1 MWWNMGIFSFLKK
14 DSSTSLSNSTSETII
29 DRAQID
35 SDYIDQ
41 CQRVPASEK
50 YINRII
56 RRYYINYPEKPFI
69 SKDREE
75 NTNWEENAAM
85 YGIVDRKMM
94 MRYGDGLLPGDVYLL
109 FWIGKRKSFKRVPS
123 YFEYR
128 YGISF
133 DKELNFLREN
143 GYLQGI
149 EITDKGAEAIVN
161 HYDVI
166 DAHSPNRKE
175 SKEAKK
181 KYSET
186 KPITLESN
194 SEFALFEIQNVVEK
208 YGRNLA
214 AVTDAH
220 KEKIENDIQ
229 LLNSNFLPE
238 VAMLLNENRSLI
250 IDYSNFVYDNEYTS
264 TYFIYNPLTK
274 TGKTSKF
281 PVTLRY
287 RSEEVDGYSTIGRIS
302 YLNDGRI
309 GKANLNFWF
318 KNTGYSLNLALND
331 DFLMLK
337 SVDKMESGEKHTV
350 YKI

>member
-1 MWWNMGIFSFLKK
+1 MGIFNILKK
-14 DSSTSLSNSTSETII
+14 KSNKSLSNNTTNTII
-29 DRAQID
+29 DRKQMD
-35 SDYIDQ
+35 PDYIDQ
-41 CQRVPASEK
+41 CQRAPASEK
-50 YINRII
+50 YTERII
-56 RRYYINYPEKPFI
+56 RKYYINYPEKPFI

-109 FWIGKRKSFKRVPS
+109 FWVGKRKSFKRVPA

-133 DKELNFLREN
+133 DKELAFLREN
-143 GYLQGI
+143 GYLQDFI
-149 EITDKGAEAIVN
+149 ITDKGAEAIVN

-166 DAHSPNRKE
+166 DSHNPNRKE

-181 KYSET
+181 KYKGT
-186 KPITLESN
+186 KLITLELN
-194 SEFALFEIQNVVEK
+194 SDFALFEIHNAVEK

-214 AVTDAH
+214 AVTDSH

-238 VAMLLNENRSLI
+238 VAELLNENRGLI
-250 IDYSNFVYDNEYTS
+250 IDCSNFAYDNEYID
-264 TYFIYNPLTK
+264 TYFAYNPLTK
-274 TGKTSKF
+274 TGKPSKF
-281 PVTLRY
+281 PVTFHY
-287 RSEEVDGYSTIGRIS
+287 RSKEVGDCQTIGRIS

-318 KNTGYSLNLALND
+318 KNTGYSLNLAMNNNVLV
-331 DFLMLK
+331 LK
-337 SVDKMESGEKHTV
+337 SVDKMISGESHTV